1 MGKYLKS
8 PRKSVRRLPRISFT
22 SIVVAIA
29 VLAVGAIT
37 VVSRQKLSSN
47 QTQSLTAKPA
57 GSDFVSKAAGQDVHF
72 HTQDE
77 QIGELTPEE
86 AQKIAGG
93 LRQLVNQSS
102 EGLVEIQHA
111 DGSVSVNLDDHFQ
124 NVTVARVNR
133 NGSLA
138 QSCVDNPLAAGAFFG
153 IDPKLIENQPRTPMT
168 SGRNEDR

>member
-1 MGKYLKS
+1 MGKKPKS
-8 PRKSVRRLPRISFT
+8 PRRSVRRLPRISFT

-47 QTQSLTAKPA
+47 QPQSLTAKGTDGHFA
-57 GSDFVSKAAGQDVHF
+57 SKAAGQDVHF
-72 HTQDE
+72 HTQNE
-77 QIGELTPEE
+77 QVGELSPEE
-86 AQKIAGG
+86 AQKIASG
-93 LRQLVNQSS
+93 LKQLVNQST

-111 DGSVSVNLDDHFQ
+111 DGSVSVNLDEHFQ

-153 IDPKLIENQPRTPMT
+153 IDPKLIENHPRTPMT

>member
-1 MGKYLKS
+1 MGKHLKS
-8 PRKSVRRLPRISFT
+8 PRRSVRRLSRISFT

-29 VLAVGAIT
+29 VLAVGAMT

-47 QTQSLTAKPA
+47 QTQSRTARA
-57 GSDFVSKAAGQDVHF
+57 ADGDFASKAAGQDVHF

-77 QIGELTPEE
+77 QTGELTPEE

-93 LRQLVNQSS
+93 LRELVNQST
-102 EGLVEIQHA
+102 EGLVEIRHA

-153 IDPKLIENQPRTPMT
+153 IDPKLIENQARTPMT